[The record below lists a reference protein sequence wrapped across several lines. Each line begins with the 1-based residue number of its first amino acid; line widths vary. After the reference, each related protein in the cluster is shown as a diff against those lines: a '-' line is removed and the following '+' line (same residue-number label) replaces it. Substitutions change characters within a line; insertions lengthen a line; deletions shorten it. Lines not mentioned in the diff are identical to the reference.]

1 MRIDLSN
8 GVSLSQDT
16 YGYVVEHGAITRY
29 FRSLEGAI
37 ECLCELYR
45 KEKLTALTG
54 DLDGLRK
61 VISETDKQ
69 IVEEIK
75 GLIEKGVLKRNGDIQ
90 NDSVVV
96 LDGQQSGRRFYAG
109 R

>member
-1 MRIDLSN
+1 MKIDLPN

-54 DLDGLRK
+54 DLDALRNA
-61 VISETDKQ
+61 ISETDKH

-75 GLIEKGVLKRNGDIQ
+75 GLIERGVIKKNGEQKR
-90 NDSVVV
+90 
-96 LDGQQSGRRFYAG
+96 
-109 R
+109 